1 MKEVGVKDLKDL
13 RAAHFRENFGGGLL
27 VAYGGSPMK
36 VIESID
42 DKTLKT
48 SNITDFPQFSEKT
61 RKPKGFWVRLSSLP
75 PLTPFLSFLF
85 LLFA

>member
-1 MKEVGVKDLKDL
+1 MYNNQVQDVEAEIV
-13 RAAHFRENFGGGLL
+13 EN
-27 VAYGGSPMK
+27 
-36 VIESID
+36 D
-42 DKTLKT
+42 D
-48 SNITDFPQFSEKT
+48 ITDFPQFSEKT